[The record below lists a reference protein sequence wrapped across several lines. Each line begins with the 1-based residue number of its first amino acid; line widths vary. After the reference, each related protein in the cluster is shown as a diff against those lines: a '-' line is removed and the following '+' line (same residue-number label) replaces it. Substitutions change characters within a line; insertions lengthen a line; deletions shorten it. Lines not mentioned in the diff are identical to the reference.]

1 MKKKLYNIAITLA
14 FSSATVFGAASVRA
28 QDVASFYKGKTISVV
43 VGFSP
48 GGGYDLYARVVAKY
62 LSKHI
67 PGEPTLIAQ
76 NMPGAGSLRAAMYLY
91 SVAPKDG
98 TAIGIFSRGMP
109 LSPLF
114 GLPGAHFDA
123 TKFTWLGSVTKDTV
137 TCISWKTSPVKA
149 WADLFQTEYR
159 AGGEGKGA
167 DPDVYATLIK
177 NSFGAKV
184 KLITGYAGSSNISLA
199 MERGELDGM
208 CGISYSTLRSTHP
221 DWLKNKDVNL
231 LVQGALEKDSEMPN
245 VPFMLDLAKSG
256 EQKQMLRLTLA
267 PQAMARPF
275 VAPPGVPAERAKAL
289 QKAFDD
295 TMKDPDFLA
304 EAKRLN
310 LDVNPMSGQQVS
322 ELLTSLYATP
332 KPLVQQA
339 KAALGY

>member
-1 MKKKLYNIAITLA
+1 MLAATAIALA
-14 FSSATVFGAASVRA
+14 FSSSLSAAAQA
-28 QDVASFYKGKTISVV
+28 QDVAAFYKGKTISVV
-43 VGFSP
+43 IGFSP

-62 LSKHI
+62 LGKHI
-67 PGEPTLIAQ
+67 PGAPTLIAQ
-76 NMPGAGSLRAAMYLY
+76 NMPGAGSLRTAMYLY

-114 GLPGAHFDA
+114 ELPGAQFDA
-123 TKFTWLGSVTKDTV
+123 TKYTWLGSVTKDTV
-137 TCISWKTSPVKA
+137 TCISWKTSAIKT
-149 WADLFQTEYR
+149 WDDLFKTEYK

-177 NSFGAKV
+177 SSFGANV
-184 KLITGYAGSSNISLA
+184 KLITGYPGTSNISLA
-199 MERGELDGM
+199 MERGELDGL

-221 DWLKNKDVNL
+221 DWLKNKEINL
-231 LVQGALEKDSEMPN
+231 LVQGALEKDPEMPN
-245 VPFMLDLAKSG
+245 VPFMLDLAKSD

-267 PQAMARPF
+267 PQAIARPF
-275 VAPPGVPAERAKAL
+275 VAPPGVPTDRAKAL

-295 TMKDPDFLA
+295 TMKDPEFIA
-304 EAKRLN
+304 EAKRLG
-310 LDVNPMSGQQVS
+310 LDVNPLSGEQV
-322 ELLTSLYATP
+322 LDMLKGLYATP

>member
-1 MKKKLYNIAITLA
+1 MKNAFAKTGIALA
-14 FSSATVFGAASVRA
+14 LSSATLFAAQA

-43 VGFSP
+43 IGFSP

-62 LSKHI
+62 LGRHI

-114 GLPGAHFDA
+114 ALPGAHFNA

-137 TCISWKTSPVKA
+137 TCISWKTSPVKT
-149 WADLFQTEYR
+149 WDDLFKSEYK

-177 NSFGAKV
+177 TTFGANV
-184 KLITGYAGSSNISLA
+184 KLITGYPGSSNISLA

-221 DWLKNKDVNL
+221 DWLKNMEINL
-231 LVQGALEKDSEMPN
+231 LVQGALEKDPEMPN
-245 VPFMLDLAKSG
+245 VPFMLDLAKSD

-267 PQAMARPF
+267 PQTMARPF
-275 VAPPGVPAERAKAL
+275 VAPPGIPADRAKAL

-295 TMKDPDFLA
+295 TMKDPEFVE
-304 EAKRLN
+304 EAKRLK
-310 LDVNPMSGQQVS
+310 LDVNPLSGQQV
-322 ELLTSLYATP
+322 LDMLTSLYATP

>member
-1 MKKKLYNIAITLA
+1 MRNVLAKAAIALA
-14 FSSATVFGAASVRA
+14 LASTALFSPAQA
-28 QDVASFYKGKTISVV
+28 QDAASFYKGKTINVV
-43 VGFSP
+43 IGFSP

-62 LSKHI
+62 LGKHI

-114 GLPGAHFDA
+114 ELPGAQFDA
-123 TKFTWLGSVTKDTV
+123 TKFTWLGSVAKDTV
-137 TCISWKTSPVKA
+137 TCISWKTSPIKA
-149 WADLFQTEYR
+149 WGDLFKTEYK

-177 NSFGAKV
+177 TSFGANV
-184 KLITGYAGSSNISLA
+184 KLITGYPGSSNISLA
-199 MERGELDGM
+199 MERGEVDGM

-221 DWLKNKDVNL
+221 DWLKNHDVNL
-231 LVQGALEKDSEMPN
+231 LVQGALEKDSEMGD
-245 VPFMLDLAKSG
+245 VPFMLDLAKSD

-275 VAPPGVPAERAKAL
+275 VAPPGIAPERARAL
-289 QKAFDD
+289 QKAFDE
-295 TMKDPDFLA
+295 TMKDPEFLA

-310 LDVNPMSGQQVS
+310 LDVNPMSGQQVLD
-322 ELLTSLYATP
+322 LLTSLYATP

>member
-1 MKKKLYNIAITLA
+1 
-14 FSSATVFGAASVRA
+14 
-28 QDVASFYKGKTISVV
+28 
-43 VGFSP
+43 
-48 GGGYDLYARVVAKY
+48 
-62 LSKHI
+62 
-67 PGEPTLIAQ
+67 
-76 NMPGAGSLRAAMYLY
+76 MYLY

-114 GLPGAHFDA
+114 ELPGAHFEA
-123 TKFTWLGSVTKDTV
+123 TKFTWLGSVAKDTV
-137 TCISWKTSPVKA
+137 TCISWKTSAVKK
-149 WADLFQTEYR
+149 WDDLFKTEYK

-177 NSFGAKV
+177 TSFGANV
-184 KLITGYAGSSNISLA
+184 KLITGYPGSSNISLA

-231 LVQGALEKDSEMPN
+231 LVQGALEKDPEMAG
-245 VPFMLDLAKSG
+245 VPFMLDLAKSD

-275 VAPPGVPAERAKAL
+275 VAPPGVPADRAKAL

-295 TMKDPDFLA
+295 TMQDPEFLA

-310 LDVNPMSGQQVS
+310 LDVNPMSGQQV
-322 ELLTSLYATP
+322 LDMLKGLYATP

>member
-1 MKKKLYNIAITLA
+1 MTNWINKA
-14 FSSATVFGAASVRA
+14 ATVALSSVALLTSAQAQDAAS
-28 QDVASFYKGKTISVV
+28 FFKGKTINVV
-43 VGFSP
+43 IGFSP

-62 LSKHI
+62 LGKHI
-67 PGEPTLIAQ
+67 PGEPTLVAQ
-76 NMPGAGSLRAAMYLY
+76 NMPGAGSLRVAMYLY

-114 GLPGAHFDA
+114 ELPGAHFEA
-123 TKFTWLGSVTKDTV
+123 TKFTWLGSVAKDTV
-137 TCISWKTSPVKA
+137 TCISWKTSAVKK
-149 WADLFQTEYR
+149 WDDLFKTEYK

-177 NSFGAKV
+177 TSFGANV
-184 KLITGYAGSSNISLA
+184 KLITGYPGSSNISLA

-231 LVQGALEKDSEMPN
+231 LVQGALEKDPEMAG
-245 VPFMLDLAKSG
+245 VPFMLDLAKSD

-275 VAPPGVPAERAKAL
+275 VGPPGVPADRAKAL

-295 TMKDPDFLA
+295 TMKDPEFLA

-310 LDVNPMSGQQVS
+310 LDVNPMSGQQV
-322 ELLTSLYATP
+322 LDMLKGLYATP

>member
-1 MKKKLYNIAITLA
+1 MKKTCGTIAIALA
-14 FSSATVFGAASVRA
+14 LSSAPFLASAQA

-43 VGFSP
+43 IGFSA

-62 LSKHI
+62 LGKHI
-67 PGEPTLIAQ
+67 PGEPTVIAQ

-114 GLPGAHFDA
+114 ELPGAHFDA

-137 TCISWKTSPVKA
+137 TCISWKTSAVKK
-149 WADLFQTEYR
+149 WDDLFKTEYK

-177 NSFGAKV
+177 TTFGANV
-184 KLITGYAGSSNISLA
+184 KLVTGYPGSSNISLA
-199 MERGELDGM
+199 MERGEVDGM
-208 CGISYSTLRSTHP
+208 CGISYSTLRSTHA

-231 LVQGALEKDSEMPN
+231 LVQGALEKDAEMPN
-245 VPFMLDLAKSG
+245 VPFMLDLAKSD
-256 EQKQMLRLTLA
+256 EQKKMLRLTLA

-275 VAPPGVPAERAKAL
+275 VAPPGVPADRAKAL

-295 TMKDPDFLA
+295 TMKDPAFLE
-304 EAKRLN
+304 EAKRLK
-310 LDVNPMSGQQVS
+310 LDVNPLSGQQVL
-322 ELLTSLYATP
+322 EMLKDLYATP

>member
-1 MKKKLYNIAITLA
+1 MKNVFAKTAIALA
-14 FSSATVFGAASVRA
+14 LTSTVLFASAQA
-28 QDVASFYKGKTISVV
+28 QDAASFYKGKTINVV
-43 VGFSP
+43 IGFSP

-62 LSKHI
+62 LGKHI
-67 PGEPTLIAQ
+67 PGEPTLVAQ
-76 NMPGAGSLRAAMYLY
+76 NMPGAGSLRAAMYLF

-114 GLPGAHFDA
+114 ELPGAHFDA

-137 TCISWKTSPVKA
+137 TCISWKTSPVKK
-149 WADLFQTEYR
+149 WDDLFKSEYK

-177 NSFGAKV
+177 TTFGANV
-184 KLITGYAGSSNISLA
+184 KLITGYPGSSNISLA

-221 DWLKNKDVNL
+221 DWLKNHDINL
-231 LVQGALEKDSEMPN
+231 LVQGALEKDPEMAN
-245 VPFMLDLAKSG
+245 VPFMLDLAKSD

-275 VAPPGVPAERAKAL
+275 VAPPGMPADRAKAL

-295 TMKDPDFLA
+295 TMKDPEFLA

-310 LDVNPMSGQQVS
+310 LDVNPMSGQQVLD
-322 ELLTSLYATP
+322 LLTGLYATP

>member
-1 MKKKLYNIAITLA
+1 
-14 FSSATVFGAASVRA
+14 
-28 QDVASFYKGKTISVV
+28 
-43 VGFSP
+43 
-48 GGGYDLYARVVAKY
+48 
-62 LSKHI
+62 
-67 PGEPTLIAQ
+67 
-76 NMPGAGSLRAAMYLY
+76 MPGAGSLRAAMYLY

-98 TAIGIFSRGMP
+98 TSIGIFSRGMP

-114 GLPGAHFDA
+114 ELPGAHFDA

-137 TCISWKTSPVKA
+137 TCISWKTSPVKS
-149 WADLFQTEYR
+149 WDDLFKSEYK

-177 NSFGAKV
+177 TTFGANV
-184 KLITGYAGSSNISLA
+184 KLITGYPGSSNISLA

-221 DWLKNKDVNL
+221 DWLKNKDINL
-231 LVQGALEKDSEMPN
+231 LVQGALEKDPEMAN
-245 VPFMLDLAKSG
+245 VPFMLDLAKSD
-256 EQKQMLRLTLA
+256 EQKQMLRLTLE

-275 VAPPGVPAERAKAL
+275 VAPPGIPAERAKAL

-295 TMKDPDFLA
+295 TMRDPEFLA

-310 LDVNPMSGQQVS
+310 LDVNPLSGPQVLD
-322 ELLTSLYATP
+322 LLTSLYATP

>member
-1 MKKKLYNIAITLA
+1 MKNHLTRVTIALV
-14 FSSATVFGAASVRA
+14 FSSAALLTSAQA
-28 QDVASFYKGKTISVV
+28 QDVASFYKGKTVNVV
-43 VGFSP
+43 IGFSP

-67 PGEPTLIAQ
+67 PGEPTLVAQ

-114 GLPGAHFDA
+114 ELPGAHFDA
-123 TKFTWLGSVTKDTV
+123 TKYTWLGSVTKDTV
-137 TCISWKTSPVKA
+137 TCISWKTSPIKA
-149 WADLFQTEYR
+149 WADLFKTEYK

-177 NSFGAKV
+177 SSFGANV
-184 KLITGYAGSSNISLA
+184 KLVTGYQGSSNISLA

-221 DWLKNKDVNL
+221 DWLKNHDVNL
-231 LVQGALEKDSEMPN
+231 LVQGSLEKDPALPN
-245 VPFMLDLAKSG
+245 VPFMLDLAKSD

-295 TMKDPDFLA
+295 TMQDPEFLA

-310 LDVNPMSGQQVS
+310 LDVNPMSGQQVL
-322 ELLTSLYATP
+322 ELLNSLYATP

>member
-1 MKKKLYNIAITLA
+1 MKKAFCKAVVALVISSTAPLA
-14 FSSATVFGAASVRA
+14 LAQA
-28 QDVASFYKGKTISVV
+28 QDAASFYKGKTINVV
-43 VGFSP
+43 IGFSP

-62 LSKHI
+62 MGKHI

-114 GLPGAHFDA
+114 ELPGAHFDA

-137 TCISWKTSPVKA
+137 TCISWKTSPIKT
-149 WADLFQTEYR
+149 WADLFKTEYK

-177 NSFGAKV
+177 TSFGANV
-184 KLITGYAGSSNISLA
+184 KLITGYQGSSNISLA
-199 MERGELDGM
+199 IERGELDGM

-221 DWLKNKDVNL
+221 DWLKNNDVHV
-231 LVQGALEKDSEMPN
+231 LVQGSLEKDAALPN
-245 VPFMLDLAKSG
+245 VPFMLDLAKSD
-256 EQKQMLRLTLA
+256 EQKKMLRLTLA

-275 VAPPGVPAERAKAL
+275 VAPPGMPAERAEAL

-295 TMKDPDFLA
+295 TMKDPEFLA

-310 LDVNPMSGQQVS
+310 LDVNPMSGHQVL
-322 ELLTSLYATP
+322 ELLTSLYTTP
-332 KPLVQQA
+332 KPLVQEA

>member
-1 MKKKLYNIAITLA
+1 MKNRIGKTAIALA
-14 FSSATVFGAASVRA
+14 LSSTALLASAQA
-28 QDVASFYKGKTISVV
+28 QDAASFYKGKTINVV
-43 VGFSP
+43 IGFSP

-62 LSKHI
+62 LGKHI
-67 PGEPTLIAQ
+67 PGEPTIVAQ
-76 NMPGAGSLRAAMYLY
+76 NMPGAGSLRATMYLY
-91 SVAPKDG
+91 AVAPKDG

-114 GLPGAHFDA
+114 ELPGANFDA

-137 TCISWKTSPVKA
+137 TCISWKTSPVKK
-149 WADLFQTEYR
+149 WDDLFKSEYK

-177 NSFGAKV
+177 TSFGANV
-184 KLITGYAGSSNISLA
+184 KLITGYPGSSNISLA

-221 DWLKNKDVNL
+221 DWLKNNDVNL
-231 LVQGALEKDSEMPN
+231 LVQGALEKDPEMAS
-245 VPFMLDLAKSG
+245 VPFMLDLAKSD

-267 PQAMARPF
+267 PQAIARPF
-275 VAPPGVPAERAKAL
+275 VAPPGVPADRAKTL
-289 QKAFDD
+289 QKAFDE
-295 TMKDPDFLA
+295 TMKDPEFLA
-304 EAKRLN
+304 EAKKLK
-310 LDVNPMSGQQVS
+310 LDVNPLSGEQVVDM
-322 ELLTSLYATP
+322 LKSLYATP

>member
-1 MKKKLYNIAITLA
+1 MKNAFAKATIALA
-14 FSSATVFGAASVRA
+14 LASTVLFSAAQA
-28 QDVASFYKGKTISVV
+28 QDAASFYKGKTINVV
-43 VGFSP
+43 IGFSP

-62 LSKHI
+62 MSKHI

-114 GLPGAHFDA
+114 ELPGAHFDA

-137 TCISWKTSPVKA
+137 TCISWKTSPVKS
-149 WADLFQTEYR
+149 WDDLFKTEYK

-167 DPDVYATLIK
+167 DPDIYATLIK
-177 NSFGAKV
+177 TTFGANV
-184 KLITGYAGSSNISLA
+184 KLITGYQGSSNISLA

-208 CGISYSTLRSTHP
+208 CGISFSTLRSTHP
-221 DWLKNKDVNL
+221 DWLKNKDINL
-231 LVQGALEKDSEMPN
+231 LVQGALEKDPEMAN
-245 VPFMLDLAKSG
+245 VPFMLDLAKSD

-275 VAPPGVPAERAKAL
+275 VAPPGIPADRAKPL

-295 TMKDPDFLA
+295 TMNDPAFLE

-310 LDVNPMSGQQVS
+310 LDVNPLSGQQV
-322 ELLTSLYATP
+322 LDMLTSLYATP